1 MFPLVAIFAGVS
13 IAATALSWLFD
24 NLTEEEKKRKI
35 QLNNEISKL
44 KSKFNLEI
52 DKHNQ
57 NIDRIAYDNFSII
70 KEKFLNEVLLFKEEK
85 KDIKKDLDKLVN
97 SIQKEL
103 SNEAISPYHKQSLN
117 DNKNKVEDAK
127 NRLDAYWLYLD
138 WFENRLDELAQSKKY
153 QDIFDLEMPKALLPE
168 EYLYLGKLAYIVKN
182 ENEIAINGDK
192 SKGWNKY
199 NQKLSLND
207 YFNEKEIE
215 LFESY
220 NQDIEF
226 IILIDYTKD
235 NKHFNASVIKGEL
248 YQYILE
254 NMSFEVQPKFNEKPN
269 QEKLTLLYNNIYL
282 YLKREDKSYPL
293 KQYKEYD
300 SFEVKVK
307 EYDLLLKNVFVT
319 EKLNENIE
327 ETSNNSVPIIFN
339 NLSIEKI
346 EELDI
351 VLQNNNFQVIVYEE
365 NNLTLRIDTY
375 ILSLIVNQKENLLT
389 LKEISRID
397 INQTTSYS
405 FTVPYEF
412 ILIDEFIYNQT
423 YKNLSIDRENLFSEF
438 LSFINEQFNYIN
450 YSSKTFNK
458 DFDFFKKWQN
468 IIDYQI
474 EDNSFDTIEVF
485 YDKYEIENKIITFY
499 VSNLNENNKSF
510 KDKKSRDVFIEI
522 SGINLGYLD
531 DYSIKENILKIKIDF
546 IESLVIE
553 QKGKLSIKVKSYQA
567 VLQKQKKAL
576 KDFSFSKIVNQGL
589 KQMLISPTLI
599 DYKPIAKNFKL
610 DFKNKNLTNNQQDI
624 INKAFNEKNIFLVQ
638 GPPGTG
644 KTTIIKEIIY
654 QAIKQDVYTKVLIV
668 SQQNVA
674 VDNVLDGIDKENVE
688 WFEQEGHSIVRI
700 APNEDKIQYDNIKG
714 YTIEK
719 WFEKYKDIVRDN
731 FINIEQSKN
740 DDKKILKVF
749 NFFSEFQDK
758 EFNKSLYDF
767 ALEWMNLIYKSDF
780 RDLDNEIKE
789 LLVSKHQ
796 ILGATCVGL
805 ANKSLGLD
813 LIEFDIAIIDEAGR
827 ATAPELLIPMLR
839 AKKVIL
845 IGDHNQLP
853 PTIDRKLLQKLER
866 DEEDLSSED
875 LEILKKSFFEELFE
889 KISNSNKAML
899 NEQFRM
905 PNQIGDLI
913 SNLFYDC
920 KLNNG
925 HIKDT
930 SDFLDPKTI
939 IRWVDVDG
947 EHNTDGTSSYNN
959 SEIDKII
966 NLLETINNYLGK
978 NKLDKSIGI
987 ITPYSAQKRKIRNK
1001 VKSLEL
1007 SNISNLK
1014 IDTVD
1019 SFQGE
1024 EADIIIYST
1033 VKTYGNISFL
1043 IDKKRLNVA
1052 ISRTKENLFFVGKKN
1067 FFKSIRNKNSEV
1079 NLFSKIIS
1087 FIENNNIYDKTN

>member
-1 MFPLVAIFAGVS
+1 MFPLVAIFAGVA
-13 IAATALSWLFD
+13 IAATTISWILD
-24 NLTEEEKKRKI
+24 GMTEKEKERQN
-35 QLNNEISKL
+35 QLNNELSEL

-52 DKHNQ
+52 DGHNQ
-57 NIDRIAYDNFSII
+57 NMSEIARDNYHKI
-70 KEKFLNEVLLFKEEK
+70 KEKFLNEVQFFKDEK
-85 KDIKKDLDKLVN
+85 KDIKNDLDKLAN

-103 SNEAISPYHKQSLN
+103 KNEAISPYQKQSLL
-117 DNKNKVEDAK
+117 DNRNKVEDAK

-138 WFENRLDELAQSKKY
+138 WFEKKLDELAQYKKY
-153 QDIFDLEMPKALLPE
+153 KDIFDLEMPQALLPE
-168 EYLYLGKLAYIVKN
+168 EYLYLGRLAYIVKN
-182 ENEIAINGDK
+182 EDEIATNGDK

-199 NQKLSLND
+199 GQKLSLND
-207 YFNEKEIE
+207 YCNKKELE

-226 IILIDYTKD
+226 MILIDHTKD

-254 NMSFEVQPKFNEKPN
+254 DMSFEVKPQFNEKQN
-269 QEKLTLLYNNIYL
+269 QEKLTLLYNDVYL
-282 YLKREDKSYPL
+282 NLKRNDKLYPL

-319 EKLNENIE
+319 EKLSENSQEI
-327 ETSNNSVPIIFN
+327 SNNAMPIIFN
-339 NLSIEKI
+339 NLSIEII
-346 EELDI
+346 EELDMI
-351 VLQNNNFQVIVYEE
+351 LQNNNFQAVSFE
-365 NNLTLRIDTY
+365 NNNLNLKIDNY
-375 ILSLIVNQKENLLT
+375 ILSLKVNQNEKLLI
-389 LKEISRID
+389 LGEISEID
-397 INQTTSYS
+397 IGQTTSNL
-405 FTVPYEF
+405 FVIPYEF
-412 ILIDEFIYNQT
+412 MLIDKTIYKQT
-423 YKNLSIDRENLFSEF
+423 YKNLFIGKESLFSEF

-450 YSSKTFNK
+450 YSSKTSNK
-458 DFDFFKKWQN
+458 DFDFFKKWGK

-474 EDNSFDTIEVF
+474 EDNSFDVIEVS
-485 YDKYEIENKIITFY
+485 YDKYERVNKTITFY
-499 VSNLNENNKSF
+499 ISNLKEHSKNF
-510 KDKKSRDVFIEI
+510 KDKKSRDIFIEI

-531 DYSIKENILKIKIDF
+531 DYSIEENILKIRIDF
-546 IESLVIE
+546 TDSLVIE
-553 QKGKLSIKVKSYQA
+553 KRGKLSIKVKSYQA

-576 KDFSFSKIVNQGL
+576 KDFSLSKIVNQDL

-599 DYKPIAKNFKL
+599 DYKPIAKNFEL
-610 DFKNKNLTNNQQDI
+610 NFKNKNLTNNQKDI

-644 KTTIIKEIIY
+644 KTTIIKEMIY
-654 QAIKQDVYTKVLIV
+654 QTIKQDRYSKILIV

-674 VDNVLDGIDKENVE
+674 VDNVLDGIDRENRE
-688 WFEQEGHSIVRI
+688 WFDRDGYSIIRV
-700 APNEDKIQYDNIKG
+700 APNEDKIQYENIKE
-714 YTIEK
+714 YTVEK
-719 WFEKYKDIVRDN
+719 WFDKYKETVRDN
-731 FINIEQSKN
+731 FFKLEQ
-740 DDKKILKVF
+740 
-749 NFFSEFQDK
+749 K
-758 EFNKSLYDF
+758 ELNNKLYGF
-767 ALEWMNLIYKSDF
+767 AQEWMGLIYKSDF
-780 RDLDNEIKE
+780 RDIDNEIKE
-789 LLVSKHQ
+789 LLISKHQ

-827 ATAPELLIPMLR
+827 ATAPELLIPILR

-853 PTIDRKLLQKLER
+853 PTIDRKLLQKLES
-866 DEEDLSSED
+866 DCEEDLSFED
-875 LEILKKSFFEELFE
+875 FEILKKSFFEELFE
-889 KISNSNKAML
+889 KVPDSNKAML

-905 PNQIGDLI
+905 PEQIGNLI
-913 SNLFYDC
+913 SELFYDN
-920 KLNNG
+920 KLYNG

-930 SDFLDPKTI
+930 SDFLDQTTI
-939 IRWVDVDG
+939 IKWLDVDG
-947 EHNTDGTSSYNN
+947 KHNTDGTSSYND

-966 NLLETINNYLGK
+966 SLLETINEYLEK
-978 NKLDKSIGI
+978 KKLNKSIGI
-987 ITPYSAQKRKIRNK
+987 ITPYSAQKRRIKSK

-1043 IDKKRLNVA
+1043 IDRKRLNVA
-1052 ISRTKENLFFVGKKN
+1052 ISRTKENLFFIGKKY
-1067 FFKSIRNKNSEV
+1067 FFNNAKTTIDEV
-1079 NLFSKIIS
+1079 NLFKKIID
-1087 FIENNNIYDKTN
+1087 FTN